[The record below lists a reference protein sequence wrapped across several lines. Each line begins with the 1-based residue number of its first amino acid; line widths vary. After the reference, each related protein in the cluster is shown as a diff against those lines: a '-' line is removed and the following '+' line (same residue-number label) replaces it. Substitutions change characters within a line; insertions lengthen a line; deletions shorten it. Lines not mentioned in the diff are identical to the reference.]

1 MDFLA
6 YLYPFPYAVKASPA
20 TRLLSADPIP
30 SARSAVD
37 PPSLTSD
44 SSPGR
49 EGGSEEGTST
59 SELLFLQGQKA
70 PDPAVASHSSH
81 PQRTPTYPR
90 KHDTRPG
97 CHQEECCG
105 FCTLYLVQLNVAPG
119 LGATWSWEEECR
131 GHQAPP
137 VTWVDWAF
145 MVGNTAFQVLFSFSW
160 APPAVSSLPSCFPL
174 ELVPKLQVVPAGP

>member
-1 MDFLA
+1 MPRSVCRVIVGLSSIFVSISLCC
-6 YLYPFPYAVKASPA
+6 KSPA
-20 TRLLSADPIP
+20 TRLPSADPIP

-59 SELLFLQGQKA
+59 LELLFLQGQKA

-81 PQRTPTYPR
+81 PQRTPTYPH
-90 KHDTRPG
+90 KHDTQPG

-131 GHQAPP
+131 GHQAPLSP
-137 VTWVDWAF
+137 GLIGHSWLGTQHF
-145 MVGNTAFQVLFSFSW
+145 KCCFLSVGPHLQ
-160 APPAVSSLPSCFPL
+160 FPHS
-174 ELVPKLQVVPAGP
+174 PDDFP